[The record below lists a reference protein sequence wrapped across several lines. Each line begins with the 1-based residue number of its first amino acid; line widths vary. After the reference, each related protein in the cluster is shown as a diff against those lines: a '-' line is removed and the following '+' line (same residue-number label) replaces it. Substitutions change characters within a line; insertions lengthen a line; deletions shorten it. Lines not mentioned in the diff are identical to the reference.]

1 MVSVLTPYQDLLVFL
16 ALKNIE
22 SVDNYSGKSGLSAK
36 LLNMAALFLESP
48 YTLMH
53 RSFIFFQFFFSHA
66 IKKNKEINE
75 IKKQMPEK
83 ICSMSTKLC

>member
-22 SVDNYSGKSGLSAK
+22 PVDNYSGKSGLSAK

-53 RSFIFFQFFFSHA
+53 RSFIFFQFFFRTQL
-66 IKKNKEINE
+66 KK
-75 IKKQMPEK
+75 
-83 ICSMSTKLC
+83 

>member
-22 SVDNYSGKSGLSAK
+22 SVENYSGKSGLSAK

-66 IKKNKEINE
+66 IKKVNFFLAPLIAILLK
-75 IKKQMPEK
+75 
-83 ICSMSTKLC
+83 